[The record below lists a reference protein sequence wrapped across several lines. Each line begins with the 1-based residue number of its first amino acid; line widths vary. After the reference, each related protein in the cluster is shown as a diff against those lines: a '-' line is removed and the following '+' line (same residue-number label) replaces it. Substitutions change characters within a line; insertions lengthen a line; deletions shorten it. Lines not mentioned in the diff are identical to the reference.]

1 MRCCILL
8 SLALAMSVPARA
20 ERTPDNT
27 PSTRPLYLQLIQQ
40 ARIDGRARAAL
51 AYLDDFD
58 RRYPNDLEARIL
70 RVNSLLD
77 LGKVEEAGTLAQ
89 ALPDDPRHGAVSA
102 VRGHVAAARSDWNG
116 AIGYY
121 QAARTA
127 RPADPFIRN
136 ALGYAFLRVGRYSE
150 SIDALKGAA
159 DLAPGDEVIRNNL
172 ILALMAAGQDAEANR
187 TLRSIRDADARTDLR
202 KTLLVEV
209 ERIHLSLPRAQGKGS

>member
-1 MRCCILL
+1 MKRGVLPMLAFAL
-8 SLALAMSVPARA
+8 SAPLQA
-20 ERTPDNT
+20 ERTAGDA

-40 ARIDGRARAAL
+40 ARIDGRPRAAL

-58 RRYPNDLEARIL
+58 RRYPHDLEARIL

-89 ALPDDPRHGAVSA
+89 ALPDDRNGAVSA
-102 VRGHVAAARSDWNG
+102 AQGHVAAARNDWTG
-116 AIGYY
+116 AIAYY

-136 ALGYAFLRVGRYSE
+136 ALGYAFLNVGRYGE
-150 SIDALKGAA
+150 AIDALKGAA

-172 ILALMAAGQDAEANR
+172 TLSLFAAGQRAQANR
-187 TLRSIRDADARTDLR
+187 ILQAIRDADARADLR
-202 KTLLVEV
+202 KTLLAEV
-209 ERIHLSLPRAQGKGS
+209 ERIHLSLSRPQGKGS

>member
-1 MRCCILL
+1 MKHAIL
-8 SLALAMSVPARA
+8 SILALALSAPLQAALATDDV
-20 ERTPDNT
+20 

-40 ARIDGRARAAL
+40 ARIDGRPRAAL
-51 AYLDDFD
+51 AYLDDFE
-58 RRYPNDLEARIL
+58 RRYPHDLEARIL

-89 ALPDDPRHGAVSA
+89 ALPDDRNGTVSA
-102 VRGHVAAARSDWNG
+102 VRGHVAAARNDWTG
-116 AIGYY
+116 AIAYY

-150 SIDALKGAA
+150 AIDALKGAA

-172 ILALMAAGQDAEANR
+172 ILALLAAGQRAEANR
-187 TLRSIRDADARTDLR
+187 ALQGIRDTDARANLR
-202 KTLLVEV
+202 KTLLAEV

>member
-1 MRCCILL
+1 MKRWLL
-8 SLALAMSVPARA
+8 IPISIALSVPVQA
-20 ERTPDNT
+20 ERSPDDV

-58 RRYPNDLEARIL
+58 RRYPNDLEARVL

-77 LGKVEEAGTLAQ
+77 LGKIEEAGTLAQ
-89 ALPDDPRHGAVSA
+89 ALPDDPRHGTVSA
-102 VRGHVAAARSDWNG
+102 VRGHVAAARNDWDG

-121 QAARTA
+121 QAARMA

-136 ALGYAFLRVGRYSE
+136 ALGYALLHTGRYSE

-172 ILALMAAGQDAEANR
+172 ILTLLAAGQDAEANR
-187 TLRSIRDADARTDLR
+187 TLRSIRDASARANLR
-202 KTLLVEV
+202 KTLLAEV
-209 ERIHLSLPRAQGKGS
+209 ERIHQSLSRQQGKGS

>member
-1 MRCCILL
+1 MKRAILPI
-8 SLALAMSVPARA
+8 LALVLSAPLQA
-20 ERTPDNT
+20 ERAPDGA

-40 ARIDGRARAAL
+40 ARIDGRSRAAL

-58 RRYPNDLEARIL
+58 RRYPNDLEARVL

-89 ALPDDPRHGAVSA
+89 ALPDDPRNGTVRA
-102 VRGHVAAARSDWNG
+102 VRGHVAAARNDWDG

-121 QAARTA
+121 QAARAA

-136 ALGYAFLRVGRYSE
+136 ALGYALLRVGRYSE

-159 DLAPGDEVIRNNL
+159 DLAPGDEIIRNNL
-172 ILALMAAGQDAEANR
+172 ILALLTAGQRAEANR
-187 TLRSIRDADARTDLR
+187 TLQSIRNADARADLR
-202 KTLLVEV
+202 KTLLAEV
-209 ERIHLSLPRAQGKGS
+209 ERIHLSLPRPQGKGS